1 MNFKKFGL
9 MLSALVVTVGLAGC
23 SGTKLPEGD
32 VKIVKQE
39 INGVIGLLLESAD
52 YGQNKSTV
60 ASMVLPEGSSYD
72 ISLSVEQYEEG
83 QLVNTLD
90 LPTYT
95 TATMDK
101 NGIVHMILNIGE
113 GDIKSIY
120 SIAEVDAENTTDT
133 KNPQYKVTKMNEAPM
148 TFDARTEVSQYGG
161 ALNEPVVLAGYVTFK
176 DGGTQEGIN
185 LTSYSDEVANYA
197 SANIVKVNVVQK

>member
-1 MNFKKFGL
+1 MNFKKIGL
-9 MLSALVVTVGLAGC
+9 MLSALLVTVGLAGC
-23 SGTKLPEGD
+23 SGSKLPEGD
-32 VKIVKQE
+32 VKIVKQD

-52 YGQNKSTV
+52 YGQDQSTV

-72 ISLSVEQYEEG
+72 INLSVEQYENG
-83 QLVNTLD
+83 QLVNTLE

-113 GDIKSIY
+113 SDIKTIY
-120 SIAEVDAENTTDT
+120 SIAEVDTEKTTDS

-148 TFDARTEVSQYGG
+148 TFDARTEIGQYGG
-161 ALNEPVVLAGYVTFK
+161 DLNTPVALAGYVTFK
-176 DGGTQEGIN
+176 ERGTQEGIN
-185 LTSYSDEVANYA
+185 LTSYTDEVGNYA
-197 SANIVKVNVVQK
+197 SANIVKVNIVQK